1 MTTIILNFS
10 GPAMRL
16 AIVLVALVP
25 FLSGTPARAES
36 PIEGL
41 SLETFLSKFGAEKLP
56 EGIVQSNGRI
66 EGQSIE
72 IATKYPGR
80 VAEILVSEG
89 DIVEAGGLVAR
100 IDDRE
105 YRAQLLGAE
114 ADVLRTEAAL
124 DIAKAQRDQ
133 AASAAE
139 LARLAFERVDKLF
152 AGGYA
157 SSLQHDE
164 ALNSVRSTEAALRG
178 AEAQI
183 ANATSTIIAASARV
197 SQLNAVLDDMVLV
210 APRRGR
216 VQYQLVQAGEVVGA
230 GARIVTLIDLTDIS
244 MSLYLPAMDIARLSV
259 GDEARIVLDA
269 ASEYVIPARISFIS
283 ADAQFTP
290 KMVETQDEREQL
302 VFRIKIQ
309 IPRDLLQ
316 RFEAQV
322 KAGIR
327 GVGFVRTDLNVDWP
341 ADLALKLPE

>member
-1 MTTIILNFS
+1 MQKLPLDITRLLNPVIAALIAAVTGFS
-10 GPAMRL
+10 ALPAL
-16 AIVLVALVP
+16 
-25 FLSGTPARAES
+25 AES
-36 PIEGL
+36 PLEKL
-41 SLETFLSKFGAEKLP
+41 SLDAILSKLGADNLP
-56 EGIVQSNGRI
+56 EGIVKSNGRI
-66 EGQSIE
+66 EGQAIE

-80 VAEILVSEG
+80 VAEVLVSEG
-89 DIVEAGGLVAR
+89 DIVEAGGLIAR

-114 ADVLRTEAAL
+114 ADVLRAEAAL

-133 AASAAE
+133 ALSAAE
-139 LARLAFERVDKLF
+139 LARSGFQRIDKLF
-152 AGGYA
+152 SGGYA
-157 SSLQHDE
+157 STVKHDE
-164 ALNSVRSTEAALRG
+164 ARNRLNSAEAELRG

-183 ANATSTIIAASARV
+183 ANAISTIAAASAQV
-197 SQLNAVLDDMVLV
+197 SQLNAVLDEMVLV

-216 VQYQLVQAGEVVGA
+216 VQYQLVQAGEVVGG

-244 MSLYLPAMDIARLSV
+244 MSLYLAAIDIARLSV

-269 ASEYVIPARISFIS
+269 VPDYVVPARISFIS

-309 IPRDLLQ
+309 IPRELLQ
-316 RFEAQV
+316 RFESQV

-327 GVGFVRTDLNVDWP
+327 GVGFVRTDPGIDWP
-341 ADLALKLPE
+341 SELAVKLPE